1 MYLQLLRKKGL
12 NLYTGAP
19 DSPRSASEDAVGASP
34 QSHRSVTA
42 MATTCFVDKAIR
54 DKEEKSQK
62 IELEFGRSS
71 Y

>member
-1 MYLQLLRKKGL
+1 
-12 NLYTGAP
+12 
-19 DSPRSASEDAVGASP
+19 
-34 QSHRSVTA
+34 